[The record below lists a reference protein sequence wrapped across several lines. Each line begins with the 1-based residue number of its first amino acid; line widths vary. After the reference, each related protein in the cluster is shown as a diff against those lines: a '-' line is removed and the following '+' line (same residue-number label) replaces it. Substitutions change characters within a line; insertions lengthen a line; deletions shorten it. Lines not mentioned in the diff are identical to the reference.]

1 MGLQWVARL
10 RLLPLYSGKGKEEG
24 EEEEEEEGSR
34 EPSRED
40 GYHDIDCILQTLEV
54 RNLFL
59 LSFIVPLIRI
69 P

>member
-10 RLLPLYSGKGKEEG
+10 RLLPLYSGKGREEG
-24 EEEEEEEGSR
+24 EEEEEEGSR

-54 RNLFL
+54 RNLP
-59 LSFIVPLIRI
+59 FIVILIRT